1 MSIKKMYHYFYY
13 KLYKFSEAAPS
24 RWMSDWKAELVLD
37 VLILL
42 VIFPLV
48 FYYTLYTGDVI
59 NLKNE
64 KLIAALYFILIGGS
78 NFLIFHSKD
87 QWKSIVI
94 EFDKLPKKKNR
105 LGGIIVGGIILF
117 IIVNLILSV
126 YAMDVDAKKNHTGP
140 YSNERNIKIPN

>member
-24 RWMSDWKAELVLD
+24 RWLSDWKAELVLD

-42 VIFPLV
+42 ITFPLV
-48 FYYTLYTGDVI
+48 VYYTLYTGNII
-59 NLKNE
+59 NFKNE
-64 KLIAALYFILIGGS
+64 KLIAALYFILVGGS
-78 NFLIFHSKD
+78 NFLIFHSKN
-87 QWKSIVI
+87 QWKSIVT

-105 LGGIIVGGIILF
+105 LGGIVVGAVILF

-140 YSNERNIKIPN
+140 YSIENSVKK